1 MSENY
6 FKYRFSDGIEFNVK
20 EKEFV
25 TIIGGNNDLIV
36 HTLLHGHKKCNIF
49 VGDLELNKLFNIED
63 IKEVYFMGYQDSRS
77 IELRELITEFVSNL
91 KKGMPYSEAVKIFD
105 NLTKEN

>member
-36 HTLLHGHKKCNIF
+36 HTLLHGHKKC
-49 VGDLELNKLFNIED
+49 
-63 IKEVYFMGYQDSRS
+63 
-77 IELRELITEFVSNL
+77 T
-91 KKGMPYSEAVKIFD
+91 
-105 NLTKEN
+105 

>member
-49 VGDLELNKLFNIED
+49 VGDLELNKENMDTIRKRMSFVLFKHLD
-63 IKEVYFMGYQDSRS
+63 V
-77 IELRELITEFVSNL
+77 FV
-91 KKGMPYSEAVKIFD
+91 GETVKDEIAFG
-105 NLTKEN
+105 LERFA

>member
-36 HTLLHGHKKCNIF
+36 YLQKNLLFISDKLA
-49 VGDLELNKLFNIED
+49 DLLFIRLDKNRNGNVFYREVEDELQT
-63 IKEVYFMGYQDSRS
+63 VY
-77 IELRELITEFVSNL
+77 
-91 KKGMPYSEAVKIFD
+91 
-105 NLTKEN
+105 